1 MSNPQITGPGKRNVC
16 QGPQWLSRFEK
27 IFDAFLS
34 EEPEDDI
41 ENPSLC
47 RRLNLTYMC
56 NFQRNQANNM
66 VPAQKKLP
74 SKKKKPK
81 KGSLT
86 SGVVNNNTSRKIKI
100 CKSVDRNASNL
111 SKEPRNFDTCGS
123 KLEPNLE
130 GEKPEEN
137 VDEALIQELEARK
150 EINKILLKLEKPSCC
165 ERFMS
170 RLQRLCDKTCCK
182 YTPRIYF
189 KKPLSWYSA
198 TSKLDAGTLL
208 RENYLGITAG
218 IIIGFASFPFF
229 STAFAHMPHMAALAA
244 CYMMMLTVF
253 GIAFSS
259 DFRCILL
266 ITLPYLVASRTRWLL
281 MLIATTL
288 ATTGPA
294 LNFMHNS
301 GNFRNAIACVLGQV
315 SANVELMGKITKAP
329 LKIIVKQLSG
339 FIDNINNRLFAARMS
354 LRKLKEVIFM
364 ATKIL
369 NQKSD
374 WIRAM
379 VEACGDEI
387 AMKNQCLAFF
397 NTLYFNCAAS
407 MKSMSFLCNLV
418 RMFADQACNGVAK
431 LNDICVRES
440 NRLHSEMTNVVPVSE
455 EQLEDSEDSILRFL
469 GHENISVEVG
479 EEMTDISFGM
489 NVSSQT
495 VVTTVIEEKMD
506 LMMNGLNYFKR
517 AMAWVLTI
525 WTLFTVIQLIV
536 QAAMY
541 RKKWLKKPFFDNG
554 HITPQFVAQERRA
567 LEHGRPTALP
577 LTHSERMNYVTLTA
591 CQWSKTERNAA
602 VGSLVFLFVG
612 IITLVLI
619 IFADYAM
626 YQVVLTTSPAFS
638 TGFGEVQ
645 QTLEEGISDQI
656 SDFGFGASEQVVP
669 EIQGNSTMSEI
680 GRSFMNLANPLKDIA
695 FSVDATIC
703 RPRPSEPDHET
714 TILIGLA
721 LVLTLLSII
730 VQVYVLRLRHLIL
743 AWYYPDGANRRAA
756 WLRTYIRNTR
766 GLFHQFIHKLFN
778 RKLKKSDAESSGGKL
793 KKLDRFIFL
802 HPQLARYFAMAGIK
816 RVFCAQCTAPGNP
829 KKKVEF
835 HQNFTQCPRCGVY
848 YCKLCQVNLGG
859 ICMYCNVP
867 VNTLSNE
874 VDFEIWSSDEEYDY
888 FYDSGKLSKPP
899 LLYCKQRRRIVK
911 SKFNSQVSDS
921 NPQTETGLDER
932 DAAGQLE
939 SVNIKSRG
947 IFTSSLNEATKKPS
961 SIRNLSPSVSDQ
973 GHVGRPNLQSFIF
986 QKGARGG
993 IQLTDF
999 RTTSAQESPSS
1010 SSISKLSIS
1019 VESLSEKNSTETLTD
1034 IRTELSSLANAK
1046 SLSHQS
1052 QRVKNFTSNI
1062 STVSSSKAQSTVIK
1076 KLSPIKE
1083 DNSSESSNGTKNPLS
1098 SFKKIDLVSQPSQST
1113 TTPASDIST
1122 MSSLTV
1128 QLNYNEKKRV
1138 LDKLAKSPSITDNED
1153 ATSQTVATNSE
1164 KPMLKKCKVKRN
1176 ISIGSLVDVDYKNL
1190 PICAKA
1196 AKKITTKQIETPCY
1210 SLSQL
1215 GLSIGG
1221 SSVLVRNS
1229 DQLKNPFQDSELTKN
1244 TMTANIGSL
1253 SSLSSGEP
1261 GDLSPLTPPLKIA
1274 KTDNSGPSNVESFK
1288 NTSKFV
1294 KTSAD
1299 LRQTISETS
1308 NSDTFFSWKNNWNS
1322 FPEVQVQ
1329 RQKLAR
1335 LSSSEVCALNAIPE
1349 STLVT
1354 HSASTSYKMLPVSKE
1369 KTTLGSST
1377 GIAKSVRGK
1386 LEGVEG
1392 LTDVNASH
1400 GSLIA
1405 CSPQA
1410 KIKLTSIKTTPSKA
1424 HSQKSRKKYA
1434 GTEFSKASRS
1444 TVDCGSRAFNN
1455 SFTESGRC
1463 RPSRQ
1468 PWIEGHNNA
1477 KLENTDFKT
1486 DLADNPSGD
1495 YQSPRPVNTAQIIHI
1510 SKMDSEFKEDREKE
1524 VKEGMNSLLQ
1534 SAGIDQN
1541 AIVQA
1546 IRTAQENPTISSLD
1560 SISSSTSNH
1569 YKMSQLSSLSMRAG
1583 HEDANEEMTTT
1594 VGSLTSLE
1602 ASPDTMTKMEVSEL
1616 GDAKDKS
1623 LIELDPQLK
1632 FMESRFSD
1640 NCNSRSEETS
1650 ISLAKSYL
1658 VGINKMK
1665 LPKKGKTY
1673 FTDDES
1679 TLNLPYEDMH
1689 YMQPD
1694 PELLGLS
1701 RMDEPV
1707 EGDDLEISDF
1717 VTSSTLGSVSALR
1730 FSSGNSGLMDFDM
1743 RIDDRSR
1750 SYLDCKRK
1758 IRSHKKQK

>member
-495 VVTTVIEEKMD
+495 VVTTMIEEKMD

-835 HQNFTQCPRCGVY
+835 QQNFTQCPRCGVY

-888 FYDSGKLSKPP
+888 FYVKYFSRRKHDEFLVPLKPP
-899 LLYCKQRRRIVK
+899 NLEETLPPEMFRQIHQPFRFMIRRRLQAVRRPGFGEKLRMFIK
-911 SKFNSQVSDS
+911 RRKA
-921 NPQTETGLDER
+921 R
-932 DAAGQLE
+932 R
-939 SVNIKSRG
+939 VNKGVMI
-947 IFTSSLNEATKKPS
+947 APPTK
-961 SIRNLSPSVSDQ
+961 
-973 GHVGRPNLQSFIF
+973 
-986 QKGARGG
+986 
-993 IQLTDF
+993 
-999 RTTSAQESPSS
+999 
-1010 SSISKLSIS
+1010 
-1019 VESLSEKNSTETLTD
+1019 
-1034 IRTELSSLANAK
+1034 
-1046 SLSHQS
+1046 
-1052 QRVKNFTSNI
+1052 
-1062 STVSSSKAQSTVIK
+1062 
-1076 KLSPIKE
+1076 
-1083 DNSSESSNGTKNPLS
+1083 PLP
-1098 SFKKIDLVSQPSQST
+1098 K
-1113 TTPASDIST
+1113 
-1122 MSSLTV
+1122 
-1128 QLNYNEKKRV
+1128 
-1138 LDKLAKSPSITDNED
+1138 
-1153 ATSQTVATNSE
+1153 
-1164 KPMLKKCKVKRN
+1164 LKK
-1176 ISIGSLVDVDYKNL
+1176 
-1190 PICAKA
+1190 
-1196 AKKITTKQIETPCY
+1196 T
-1210 SLSQL
+1210 
-1215 GLSIGG
+1215 
-1221 SSVLVRNS
+1221 
-1229 DQLKNPFQDSELTKN
+1229 
-1244 TMTANIGSL
+1244 
-1253 SSLSSGEP
+1253 
-1261 GDLSPLTPPLKIA
+1261 
-1274 KTDNSGPSNVESFK
+1274 
-1288 NTSKFV
+1288 
-1294 KTSAD
+1294 
-1299 LRQTISETS
+1299 
-1308 NSDTFFSWKNNWNS
+1308 
-1322 FPEVQVQ
+1322 
-1329 RQKLAR
+1329 
-1335 LSSSEVCALNAIPE
+1335 
-1349 STLVT
+1349 
-1354 HSASTSYKMLPVSKE
+1354 
-1369 KTTLGSST
+1369 
-1377 GIAKSVRGK
+1377 
-1386 LEGVEG
+1386 
-1392 LTDVNASH
+1392 
-1400 GSLIA
+1400 
-1405 CSPQA
+1405 
-1410 KIKLTSIKTTPSKA
+1410 
-1424 HSQKSRKKYA
+1424 
-1434 GTEFSKASRS
+1434 
-1444 TVDCGSRAFNN
+1444 
-1455 SFTESGRC
+1455 
-1463 RPSRQ
+1463 
-1468 PWIEGHNNA
+1468 
-1477 KLENTDFKT
+1477 
-1486 DLADNPSGD
+1486 
-1495 YQSPRPVNTAQIIHI
+1495 
-1510 SKMDSEFKEDREKE
+1510 
-1524 VKEGMNSLLQ
+1524 
-1534 SAGIDQN
+1534 
-1541 AIVQA
+1541 
-1546 IRTAQENPTISSLD
+1546 
-1560 SISSSTSNH
+1560 
-1569 YKMSQLSSLSMRAG
+1569 
-1583 HEDANEEMTTT
+1583 
-1594 VGSLTSLE
+1594 
-1602 ASPDTMTKMEVSEL
+1602 
-1616 GDAKDKS
+1616 
-1623 LIELDPQLK
+1623 
-1632 FMESRFSD
+1632 
-1640 NCNSRSEETS
+1640 
-1650 ISLAKSYL
+1650 
-1658 VGINKMK
+1658 
-1665 LPKKGKTY
+1665 
-1673 FTDDES
+1673 
-1679 TLNLPYEDMH
+1679 
-1689 YMQPD
+1689 
-1694 PELLGLS
+1694 LS
-1701 RMDEPV
+1701 RMKRKRRLIKPIKWEFVRDEEV
-1707 EGDDLEISDF
+1707 EDSAHENCQLSTADLPQRGKMIFNISD
-1717 VTSSTLGSVSALR
+1717 
-1730 FSSGNSGLMDFDM
+1730 
-1743 RIDDRSR
+1743 R
-1750 SYLDCKRK
+1750 SY
-1758 IRSHKKQK
+1758 